1 MRFTNFFA
9 IMGVAVASSVE
20 DFGETISKVI
30 ANRGVHP
37 RYSGGSALIEGK
49 SKVRPVYS
57 AEMDDVIADL
67 STQNQI
73 REVEEIVHEA
83 ERMEQAVH
91 HGFLRR
97 NGPLFVGLTAVMA
110 AAAANYMYHHMH
122 EYI

>member
-1 MRFTNFFA
+1 MTQ
-9 IMGVAVASSVE
+9 GDS
-20 DFGETISKVI
+20 D
-30 ANRGVHP
+30 
-37 RYSGGSALIEGK
+37 ALIE
-49 SKVRPVYS
+49 RS
-57 AEMDDVIADL
+57 AIFDKVIADL

-97 NGPLFVGLTAVMA
+97 NGPLLVGLTAVMA

-122 EYI
+122 EYM